1 MYAKHR
7 KHMEE
12 YSAQD
17 LRAIRALVFERA
29 AGYPNLKKFEGGANW
44 PDPDE
49 HNLRPTEY
57 DFWA

>member
-1 MYAKHR
+1 MHAKHR

-44 PDPDE
+44 PPGDVAPL
-49 HNLRPTEY
+49 NNV
-57 DFWA
+57 AGI